1 MGLSRRFDC
10 GSLRQSFLKE
20 VALVVGGP
28 VKFAE
33 TLETKLSIK
42 SGGLKAEG
50 VDISRVA
57 AALQRSVLGFAHQLA
72 ADALAA

>member
-1 MGLSRRFDC
+1 M
-10 GSLRQSFLKE
+10 
-20 VALVVGGP
+20 VGGP